1 MKGEEVTQNKEA
13 VYENKEE
20 VTQNKEGV
28 TENKEEIT
36 QNKEG
41 VTENKEEV
49 TQREGNRKA
58 RGGNYITNVL
68 KLNWASLTV

>member
-1 MKGEEVTQNKEA
+1 MKGEAVTQNKEG
-13 VYENKEE
+13 VTENKEE

-28 TENKEEIT
+28 TENQEEVT

-41 VTENKEEV
+41 VTENQEEV
-49 TQREGNRKA
+49 TQREGNRKP

-68 KLNWASLTV
+68 KLNWTSLTV